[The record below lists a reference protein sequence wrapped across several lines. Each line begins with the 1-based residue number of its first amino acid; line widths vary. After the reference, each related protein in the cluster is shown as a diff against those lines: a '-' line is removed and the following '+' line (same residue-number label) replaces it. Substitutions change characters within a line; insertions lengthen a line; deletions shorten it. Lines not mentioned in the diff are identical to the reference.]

1 MSSLK
6 NYLRSKQ
13 RFELELNGVRTIV
26 MSSKIFEALENGTVD
41 LNTRIWIDGCE
52 GRLRDIDERVIEG
65 ESFLFLKN
73 TPLEKLIL
81 DCARGKDPNPA
92 ATPAPLPQARAP
104 RPTSGSTPLP
114 PAPLP
119 RVNPSKEKSAG
130 ALPPIDPRPKT
141 RDDFIIAPGDRK
153 NAFRKRGIRTKIA
166 IFAVTVLTVCCALL
180 LLSLLSGET
189 PDKPGST
196 KKGSAASAPAATP
209 RERNERETEQVCSDS
224 ARSDRRSESGDRAEH
239 RTDVGVF
246 HDVFENEDEASPS
259 DDDLFSI
266 PDAPTVAEE
275 DPKTAA
281 TTDGADAEDALTE
294 SLPAAPESG
303 KQPKS
308 GATFCELPFA
318 ETPFSPVGGRVPLS
332 YRGINVDALAQKF
345 YDAINVDKEEEGLTD
360 YQYAKIVDK
369 KRRAVM
375 NESLLGGIAIGS
387 YVAVCWPPK
396 KALAAKDLETTEY
409 VVAKYN
415 GDVEAATLSCTSSSK
430 GNNPFIMT
438 LGLDQKTFSGFKQR
452 IRETQSRNAG
462 VIYRATPKSDAKG
475 DEAVADCVKEW
486 KLKKVDS
493 KFAERLDSLAV
504 CCVGRLELCDK
515 ALWEKKKKVRKEAYG
530 QRYNA
535 VFLDSVEY
543 WVYDYYTGEV
553 FAKYTANDVR
563 RGVSKRVGDLSA
575 GSKRFDSAASKPVK
589 DWPDVFAESR
599 DDVEDWEIAP
609 PDLAVPQDAPTLV
622 DALKKARDGDV
633 IQVSASDTLI
643 PFDDTGSATS
653 GEEGAFVLDKSV
665 SIVGAT
671 GNPDDAV
678 IELTANQ
685 TFTVDAKVNIKG
697 VSFLRTNEARAKSI
711 PPMIR
716 VKSGKATVKFCILDG
731 NAVEESSGVDVVGG
745 RANFWKCAFCQFRSE
760 GALAR
765 EKGVINAEYCEIGD
779 DNTNGVRVMS
789 GGAVN
794 ITRSLFYGN
803 ERAFTAREGGG
814 GVVQECFFK
823 ANLHPWAISSGS
835 ARAVKKID
843 VILAD

>member
-92 ATPAPLPQARAP
+92 ATPTPLPQARAP

-119 RVNPSKEKSAG
+119 RVNPPAERSES

-141 RDDFIIAPGDRK
+141 RDDFIIEPLDRK
-153 NAFRKRGIRTKIA
+153 TAYQKRGIRTKIA
-166 IFAVTVLTVCCALL
+166 IFAVTVLIVCCALL
-180 LLSLLSGET
+180 LLSLLSGGTSDES
-189 PDKPGST
+189 GSA
-196 KKGSAASAPAATP
+196 KEESAASAPAATT
-209 RERNERETEQVCSDS
+209 RERDGREIEQ
-224 ARSDRRSESGDRAEH
+224 ARSDLPSGSGDRAEH

-246 HDVFENEDEASPS
+246 RDVFENEDEASPS

-281 TTDGADAEDALTE
+281 TTDGADAEAALTE

-345 YDAINVDKEEEGLTD
+345 FDAVNVDREEEGLTD

-415 GDVEAATLSCTSSSK
+415 GDVDAATLSCTSSSK
-430 GNNPFIMT
+430 GDNPFIMT

-462 VIYRATPKSDAKG
+462 VIYRATPKSGAKG

-515 ALWEKKKKVRKEAYG
+515 ALWEQYKTVRKEAYG

-575 GSKRFDSAASKPVK
+575 GSKRFDSAATEPVK

-622 DALKKARDGDV
+622 DALKMARDGDV

-643 PFDDTGSATS
+643 PFGDA
-653 GEEGAFVLDKSV
+653 GAFVLDKSV

-685 TFTVDAKVNIKG
+685 IFTVDSKVNIKG

-716 VKSGKATVKFCILDG
+716 VKSGKATFKFCIFDG
-731 NAVEESSGVDVVGG
+731 NAVEESTGVDVVGG
-745 RANFWKCAFCQFRSE
+745 QANFWKCAFCQFRSE
-760 GALAR
+760 GAHVR
-765 EKGVINAEYCEIGD
+765 EKGVFNAEYCEIGD

-803 ERAFTAREGGG
+803 ERAFTAQEGGG

-835 ARAVKKID
+835 SRAVKKID

>member
-119 RVNPSKEKSAG
+119 RVNPPAERSES

-141 RDDFIIAPGDRK
+141 RDDFIIEPLDRK
-153 NAFRKRGIRTKIA
+153 TAYQKRGIRTKIA
-166 IFAVTVLTVCCALL
+166 IFGVTVLIVCCALL
-180 LLSLLSGET
+180 LLSLLSGGTSNES
-189 PDKPGST
+189 GSA
-196 KKGSAASAPAATP
+196 KEESAASAPAATT
-209 RERNERETEQVCSDS
+209 RERDGREIEQ
-224 ARSDRRSESGDRAEH
+224 ARSDLPSGSGDRAEH

-246 HDVFENEDEASPS
+246 RDVFENEDEASPS

-345 YDAINVDKEEEGLTD
+345 FDAVNVDREEEGLTD

-415 GDVEAATLSCTSSSK
+415 GDVDAATLSCTSSSK
-430 GNNPFIMT
+430 GDNPFIMT

-462 VIYRATPKSDAKG
+462 VIYRATSKSDAKG

-515 ALWEKKKKVRKEAYG
+515 ALWERYKTVRKEAYG

-575 GSKRFDSAASKPVK
+575 GSKRFDSAATEPVK

-643 PFDDTGSATS
+643 PFDDTGS
-653 GEEGAFVLDKSV
+653 V

-685 TFTVDAKVNIKG
+685 IFTVDSKVNIKG

-716 VKSGKATVKFCILDG
+716 VKSGKATFKFCIFDG
-731 NAVEESSGVDVVGG
+731 NAVEESTGVDVVGG
-745 RANFWKCAFCQFRSE
+745 QANFWKCAFCQFRSE
-760 GALAR
+760 GAHVR
-765 EKGVINAEYCEIGD
+765 EKGVFNAEYCEIGD

-803 ERAFTAREGGG
+803 ERAFTAQEGGG

-835 ARAVKKID
+835 SRAVKKID